1 MLSTIFQVNLNQIPH
16 FSSFT
21 SFRMEPTAISG
32 THFLW
37 AEHASCHPTN
47 SVKALKETQSTEPT
61 KEITLSD
68 FLERVR
74 SFLIH
79 CLTIQYL

>member
-21 SFRMEPTAISG
+21 SFRMEPMAISG

-37 AEHASCHPTN
+37 AEHPSCHPTN
-47 SVKALKETQSTEPT
+47 SVKALKETQSTEPI